1 MKMFISNFKNFQI
14 QISNNSSSKLSKK
27 RKLFQTVAK
36 TDFRLRQIFSS
47 MTKTGFKLHQIV
59 EVCQILF
66 RIAPEIPN
74 CDCDLR
80 VLTSK
85 QHLQRKFK
93 YT

>member
-1 MKMFISNFKNFQI
+1 M
-14 QISNNSSSKLSKK
+14 KK
-27 RKLFQTVAK
+27 RKLIQTVAK

-66 RIAPEIPN
+66 QIAPGIPN
-74 CDCDLR
+74 CDSELR
-80 VLTSK
+80 ILTSK
-85 QHLQRKFK
+85 QHLERKFK